1 MAIDEGPDGG
11 QATGRR
17 PKRRGSGAGNGGG
30 RTSPSR
36 NRLKQVTPY
45 TPEDLL
51 AALLELEAGDFS
63 VRLSEAGDDLEI
75 QIAQAFNRV
84 AALNE
89 SMSDELARISR
100 TVGREGESTDRAV
113 LEDARGDWARSIGS
127 VN

>member
-17 PKRRGSGAGNGGG
+17 PKRRGGAGNGGG
-30 RTSPSR
+30 RTAPPR

-51 AALLELEAGDFS
+51 AALLELGSGDFSTRLPEAGDE
-63 VRLSEAGDDLEI
+63 VEI

-89 SMSDELARISR
+89 SLSDELGRISR
-100 TVGREGESTDRAV
+100 TVGREGESTDRAL
-113 LEDARGDWARSIGS
+113 LEDAQG
-127 VN
+127 